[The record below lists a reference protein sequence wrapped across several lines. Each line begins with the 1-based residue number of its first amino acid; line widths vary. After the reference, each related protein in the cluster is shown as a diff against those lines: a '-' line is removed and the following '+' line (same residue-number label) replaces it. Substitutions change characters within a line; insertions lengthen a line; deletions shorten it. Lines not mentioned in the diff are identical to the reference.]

1 MATQSDAFQR
11 TEQPTRLRLIEARRR
26 GQVARSRDLTGA
38 AVLVAAVIVV
48 CLGGGAMIGEL
59 TAMMSRML
67 TFSPSEYVSGR
78 TAQRAEIHQ
87 PRAERTAI
95 RQERRPGL
103 SSAAIW
109 APVGPVV
116 QIAVL
121 FCGIVFAAA
130 LLAGIAQVGLR
141 IATPALHPR
150 WDRLSP
156 AAGFRRLVSSR
167 GLVRASLAV
176 AKIAAV
182 FLIAAVTICDR
193 LPEIS
198 SACGLSISAQ
208 AASGYAMAGQLAW
221 KIVLVLLV
229 LGGVDWMY
237 QWRQHRREL
246 MMTRREVLEDLRRT
260 EGDPLMRSRR
270 RRRRRGARPAG
281 GAGNGQDVNHE

>member
-103 SSAAIW
+103 SDGSNIKPCKGATTS
-109 APVGPVV
+109 
-116 QIAVL
+116 VL
-121 FCGIVFAAA
+121 H
-130 LLAGIAQVGLR
+130 Q
-141 IATPALHPR
+141 
-150 WDRLSP
+150 
-156 AAGFRRLVSSR
+156 
-167 GLVRASLAV
+167 
-176 AKIAAV
+176 
-182 FLIAAVTICDR
+182 
-193 LPEIS
+193 
-198 SACGLSISAQ
+198 
-208 AASGYAMAGQLAW
+208 GYALTGLNTNNGPETQGVA
-221 KIVLVLLV
+221 
-229 LGGVDWMY
+229 LGCRI
-237 QWRQHRREL
+237 QA
-246 MMTRREVLEDLRRT
+246 LR
-260 EGDPLMRSRR
+260 
-270 RRRRRGARPAG
+270 A
-281 GAGNGQDVNHE
+281 